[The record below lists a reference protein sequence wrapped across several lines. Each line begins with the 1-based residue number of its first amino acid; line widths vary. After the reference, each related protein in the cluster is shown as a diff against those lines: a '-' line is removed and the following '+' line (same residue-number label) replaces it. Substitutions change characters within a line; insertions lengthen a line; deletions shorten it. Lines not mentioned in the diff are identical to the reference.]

1 VNAPL
6 DHFLNCMNQIV
17 PLHTAAFQGGAPT
30 ILMSLKPGENG
41 KQAAGDLDG
50 FFIYDLGGFR
60 FIPYEIL
67 MKLPSE
73 RPVRIALDMRVMESK
88 LITKTPVQMPQ
99 EALKKRIGGRVVVQ
113 LILDVRGNIKELKV
127 LEGNPILSAAVLDSV
142 KQWRFGPTKSD
153 GDPVEVDLRV
163 PFSFDFF

>member
-1 VNAPL
+1 
-6 DHFLNCMNQIV
+6 
-17 PLHTAAFQGGAPT
+17 
-30 ILMSLKPGENG
+30 
-41 KQAAGDLDG
+41 
-50 FFIYDLGGFR
+50 
-60 FIPYEIL
+60 

-73 RPVRIALDMRVMESK
+73 RPVLITLDMLVMESK

-113 LILDVRGNIKELKV
+113 LILDVRGNIKELKA
-127 LEGNPILSAAVLDSV
+127 LEGNPILSGAVLDAV
-142 KQWRFGPTKSD
+142 KQWRFAPTKLD